1 MLCTAVLI
9 RTHPLFHHIY
19 LHWMISG
26 LSGACVVWLLTL
38 CDLYSCVRSA
48 WDTLWLITKFSA
60 SLSLSC
66 LQGIRRNV
74 VHYWWTCSVN
84 YKTLRSRNSCYRR
97 IRYRVLNF
105 ISSLSGSLTDRA
117 FSLVGFENKLKG
129 GGVKYFSSSAST
141 FFYKIIYTGRIFSFN
156 FLWCSLW

>member
-48 WDTLWLITKFSA
+48 WDTLWLIRKFSA

-66 LQGIRRNV
+66 LQGICWNV

-84 YKTLRSRNSCYRR
+84 YKTLRSRNSCYHR

-105 ISSLSGSLTDRA
+105 ISSLSGSLTDKSDRSRA
-117 FSLVGFENKLKG
+117 FSPVGFENKLKEG
-129 GGVKYFSSSAST
+129 GGKYFSSSAST
-141 FFYKIIYTGRIFSFN
+141 IFTN
-156 FLWCSLW
+156 LYR

>member
-38 CDLYSCVRSA
+38 RDLYSCVRSA

-84 YKTLRSRNSCYRR
+84 YKTLRSRNSCYHR
-97 IRYRVLNF
+97 IRYCVLNF
-105 ISSLSGSLTDRA
+105 ISSLSGSLTDLEP
-117 FSLVGFENKLKG
+117 FLWSVLKINGGGGGIFLPQPVLVLNKL
-129 GGVKYFSSSAST
+129 Y
-141 FFYKIIYTGRIFSFN
+141 
-156 FLWCSLW
+156 W

>member
-48 WDTLWLITKFSA
+48 WDTLWLITKFST

-66 LQGIRRNV
+66 LQGICWNV

-105 ISSLSGSLTDRA
+105 ISSLSGSLTDGA
-117 FSLVGFENKLKG
+117 FSLVGFENKWG
-129 GGVKYFSSSAST
+129 GEGGIFFFLSQYY
-141 FFYKIIYTGRIFSFN
+141 FYKIIQVGFSVLIFMMFTMII
-156 FLWCSLW
+156 

>member
-97 IRYRVLNF
+97 IRYPVLNF

-117 FSLVGFENKLKG
+117 FSLVGFENKLG
-129 GGVKYFSSSAST
+129 GG
-141 FFYKIIYTGRIFSFN
+141 GIFLPQPVLVWN
-156 FLWCSLW
+156 KLYR

>member
-1 MLCTAVLI
+1 MLL

-38 CDLYSCVRSA
+38 RDLYSCVRSA
-48 WDTLWLITKFSA
+48 WNTLWLITKFSA

-84 YKTLRSRNSCYRR
+84 YKTLRSRNSCYHR
-97 IRYRVLNF
+97 IRYRVLIF
-105 ISSLSGSLTDRA
+105 ILSLSGSLTD
-117 FSLVGFENKLKG
+117 LKPFLWSVLKINWR

>member
-48 WDTLWLITKFSA
+48 WDTLWLITKFST

-66 LQGIRRNV
+66 LQGICLNV

-97 IRYRVLNF
+97 IRYHVLNF
-105 ISSLSGSLTDRA
+105 ISSLSGSLTDGA
-117 FSLVGFENKLKG
+117 FSLVGFENKWG
-129 GGVKYFSSSAST
+129 GEYFSSLAST
-141 FFYKIIYTGRIFSFN
+141 IFTK
-156 FLWCSLW
+156 LYR